1 MKWCSG
7 FYPRH
12 SSVEGNQVNHEPVKN
27 NNGLDSQGSSPPCMS
42 SNPNSLQM
50 LTMAKRLAWGI
61 LVHCTLLSTSH
72 FVRQKSLAGPP
83 RPTTILTCSEL
94 VNVSGCMQ
102 ACWRGWKGWGRERD
116 RHMKGLHVVRTVVEG
131 GPLKHC
137 PHYALPEEKKAA
149 QWKWNDPSG
158 PAVMWHLCFESL
170 QSQLTCSSNLFLQH
184 KSNFLF

>member
-7 FYPRH
+7 FYPQH

-27 NNGLDSQGSSPPCMS
+27 NKGLDSQGSSPPCMS

-102 ACWRGWKGWGRERD
+102 ACWRGWKGCGGFDRPTVTKKLWGGLKDLKCIKWTDQERAEIW
-116 RHMKGLHVVRTVVEG
+116 RFRGR
-131 GPLKHC
+131 LK
-137 PHYALPEEKKAA
+137 K
-149 QWKWNDPSG
+149 
-158 PAVMWHLCFESL
+158 
-170 QSQLTCSSNLFLQH
+170 
-184 KSNFLF
+184 